1 MWPLQ
6 FSLCLSSDH
15 SSSVTWIKTSKKTEL
30 CQRHLGRNQ
39 IHFKIFEIKTISCD
53 PSPVLML
60 PRLSFLSSQGLSLL
74 LVSQITQPIRAK
86 AKPLLL
92 PSLARVVCECVCVA
106 LVHMIVSLVSNSTRT
121 HKWQSQLKESL
132 QRPKINKKILVWS
145 MHNFTYRPV
154 WIMNTLRSTCFIFLC
169 ELNIFHIL

>member
-53 PSPVLML
+53 PSPALML

-92 PSLARVVCECVCVA
+92 PSLARVVCECVCVCVA

-132 QRPKINKKILVWS
+132 QRPKINKKNLGVE
-145 MHNFTYRPV
+145 HA
-154 WIMNTLRSTCFIFLC
+154 
-169 ELNIFHIL
+169 